1 MADPI
6 TIYGTPVVQGV
17 AYAPALWIRRPELPP
32 ESAPALPDDVR
43 EAEVSRFLDCANAV
57 ADSLMNRASK
67 TTGQAA
73 DVLIVTS
80 SLATDRAWTKDVS
93 KRIRDG
99 IPAIQAVMK
108 ATERFVVMFET
119 AGGVMAE
126 RTTDLRDV
134 RDRVIAHLQ
143 GVPEPGIPHCD
154 YPFVLLADDL
164 SPADTA
170 SLDPNLCVAI
180 VTQLGGPTSH
190 TSIISRQLAIP
201 CIVAARQVD
210 QIASE
215 VPVLVDGGTG
225 AITTGIDEAAALEK
239 VRSDVARL
247 ELIRSWTGPAQ
258 TSDGV
263 HVQLL
268 ANVQD
273 GPSATSAHE
282 SSFAEGIGL
291 MRTELAFLDHP
302 TEPSV
307 EEQARSY
314 SQALLAWSGSKVV
327 VRTLDAGSDKP
338 VAYATLR
345 DEPNPA
351 LGVRGIRINGIHPN
365 VLANQLDAIAVAA
378 MTAPDTD
385 VWVMAPMIATAAEA
399 RWFAGLINERNDV
412 FGVSLKAGVMVEVPA
427 TAILIDQI
435 MEYVDFVSI
444 GTNDLTQYTMAADR
458 LSANLAEYSDP
469 WQPAPLALIR
479 KVVEAGLRLGKPVGV
494 CGEAAA
500 DPLLACVLVGMGVTS
515 LSMASS
521 AISGV
526 GAQLGQVSLEQ
537 CHAAADAVVGAFDG
551 GDGRYRARHAL
562 GLE

>member
-1 MADPI
+1 M
-6 TIYGTPVVQGV
+6 
-17 AYAPALWIRRPELPP
+17 
-32 ESAPALPDDVR
+32 
-43 EAEVSRFLDCANAV
+43 
-57 ADSLMNRASK
+57 
-67 TTGQAA
+67 
-73 DVLIVTS
+73 
-80 SLATDRAWTKDVS
+80 
-93 KRIRDG
+93 
-99 IPAIQAVMK
+99 
-108 ATERFVVMFET
+108 
-119 AGGVMAE
+119 
-126 RTTDLRDV
+126 
-134 RDRVIAHLQ
+134 
-143 GVPEPGIPHCD
+143 
-154 YPFVLLADDL
+154 
-164 SPADTA
+164 
-170 SLDPNLCVAI
+170 
-180 VTQLGGPTSH
+180 TQLGGPTSH

-239 VRSDVARL
+239 VRADAARL

-282 SSFAEGIGL
+282 SSFAEGVGL

-479 KVVEAGLRLGKPVGV
+479 KVVKAGLRLGKPVGV